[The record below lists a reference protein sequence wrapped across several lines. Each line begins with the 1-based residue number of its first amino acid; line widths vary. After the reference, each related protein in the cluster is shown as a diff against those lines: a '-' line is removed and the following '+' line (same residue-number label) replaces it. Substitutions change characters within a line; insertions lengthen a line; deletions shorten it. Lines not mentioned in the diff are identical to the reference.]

1 MSNLVLIAHHKC
13 FKTVFFLQLKRVDI
27 ETVADQCEEKST
39 EQGTDEGVDELVVD
53 SQEVVDSAHG
63 SEGVDVEDDMTQLLL
78 LGKFEYT
85 GGPVFKVVLEC

>member
-1 MSNLVLIAHHKC
+1 MSNLILVAHHKC
-13 FKTVFFLQLKRVDI
+13 FKLFFLQLKKVDI

-63 SEGVDVEDDMTQLLL
+63 SEGVDVEDDIFQLRNVDMIKSVRTCLHI
-78 LGKFEYT
+78 
-85 GGPVFKVVLEC
+85 